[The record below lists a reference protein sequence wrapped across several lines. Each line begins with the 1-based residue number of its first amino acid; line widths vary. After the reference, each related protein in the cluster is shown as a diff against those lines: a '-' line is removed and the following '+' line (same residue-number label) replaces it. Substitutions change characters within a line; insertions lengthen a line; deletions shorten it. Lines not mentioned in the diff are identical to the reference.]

1 MIGAALLRVGWG
13 CRRPDMSD
21 DTYSLR
27 SGSLTAT
34 IKAHGAELCSLKDD
48 SGIEF
53 VWQAG
58 PEWPRHAPLLFP
70 IVGRLANDELRHRG
84 KTYRMTQHGFAR
96 DSRFAWAER
105 GESRC
110 TLVLDDSE
118 ATRALYPFAFR
129 LTAAYAIDDTGLDL
143 TFTIANTGK
152 ETLPASLGGHPAFNW
167 PLRPGLAKESYALT
181 FARAESSPVRRLDGG
196 LLRPAA
202 EPSPVKGNSLP
213 LSDSLFTDDA
223 IIFDRIESMSVRYA
237 EGQGASTG
245 PWLEMSW
252 RGFRELGVWSK
263 PSGAPFLCIEPWRG
277 HASPAG
283 FDGEFTDKPG
293 LMHIAPEA
301 QEQLSFRIEV
311 GSS

>member
-1 MIGAALLRVGWG
+1 MSR
-13 CRRPDMSD
+13 MSD
-21 DTYSLR
+21 DTCDDTCTLR
-27 SGSLTAT
+27 SGRLRAT
-34 IKAHGAELCSLKDD
+34 VKAQGAELCSLEDGG
-48 SGIEF
+48 GIEF

-110 TLVLDDSE
+110 TLVLEDRE

-129 LTAAYAIDDTGLDL
+129 LTATYAIDDSGLDL
-143 TFTIANTGK
+143 TLTIANTGK

-167 PLRPGLAKESYALT
+167 PLQPELAKESYALT
-181 FARAESSPVRRLDGG
+181 FAKAESSPIRRLDGG
-196 LLRPAA
+196 LLRAAA
-202 EPSPVKGNSLP
+202 EPGPVKGTVLP
-213 LSDSLFTDDA
+213 LSEALFVDDA
-223 IIFDRIESMSVRYA
+223 VIFDQIESGSVRYA
-237 EGQGASTG
+237 AQQGASTG
-245 PWLEMSW
+245 PWLKMSW

-277 HASPAG
+277 YASPAG

-293 LMHIAPEA
+293 LMHIAPDA

>member
-1 MIGAALLRVGWG
+1 MSR
-13 CRRPDMSD
+13 MSD
-21 DTYSLR
+21 DTCDDTCTLR
-27 SGSLTAT
+27 SGRLRAT
-34 IKAHGAELCSLKDD
+34 VKAQGAELCSLEDGG
-48 SGIEF
+48 GIEF

-110 TLVLDDSE
+110 TLVLEDSE

-129 LTAAYAIDDTGLDL
+129 LTATYAIDDSGLDL
-143 TFTIANTGK
+143 TLTIANTGK

-167 PLRPGLAKESYALT
+167 PLQPELAKESYALT
-181 FARAESSPVRRLDGG
+181 FAKAESSPIRRLDGG
-196 LLRPAA
+196 LLRAAA
-202 EPSPVKGNSLP
+202 EPGPVKGTVLP
-213 LSDSLFTDDA
+213 LSEALFVDDA
-223 IIFDRIESMSVRYA
+223 VIFDQIESGSVRYA
-237 EGQGASTG
+237 AQQGASTG
-245 PWLEMSW
+245 PWLKMSW

-277 HASPAG
+277 YASPAG

-293 LMHIAPEA
+293 LMHIAPDA

>member
-1 MIGAALLRVGWG
+1 
-13 CRRPDMSD
+13 MSD
-21 DTYSLR
+21 ETHSIR
-27 SGSLTAT
+27 SGRLSAA
-34 IKAHGAELCSLKDD
+34 IKAHGAELCSLKDGG
-48 SGIEF
+48 GIEF

-110 TLVLDDSE
+110 TLVLEDSE

-129 LTAAYAIDDTGLDL
+129 LTAAYAIDDSGLDL
-143 TFTIANTGK
+143 TFTIANTDK

-167 PLRPGLAKESYALT
+167 PLQSGLAKESYALT
-181 FARAESSPVRRLDGG
+181 FANAESSPVRRLDGG
-196 LLRPAA
+196 LLRAA
-202 EPSPVKGNSLP
+202 TAPSPVKDKSLP
-213 LSDSLFTDDA
+213 LSEALFVDDA
-223 IIFDRIESMSVRYA
+223 IIFDRIESSSVRYA
-237 EGQGASTG
+237 AGQGASTG
-245 PWLEMSW
+245 PWLKMSW

-293 LMHIAPEA
+293 LMHIAAGAE
-301 QEQLSFRIEV
+301 ERLSFRIEI